1 MSHHPDLLAR
11 LVLYVAAFCPGF
23 ASLGIPL
30 GLSAIAGI
38 GLGLLASL
46 IADTQATH
54 AEHKER
60 TARKRQDE
68 ITRAALKEQFP

>member
-1 MSHHPDLLAR
+1 MHDNPDLLAR
-11 LVLYVAAFCPGF
+11 LCLYVVAFWPGF
-23 ASLGIPL
+23 LSLGVLI
-30 GLSAIAGI
+30 LSAIAGI

-46 IADTQATH
+46 IADTLATD